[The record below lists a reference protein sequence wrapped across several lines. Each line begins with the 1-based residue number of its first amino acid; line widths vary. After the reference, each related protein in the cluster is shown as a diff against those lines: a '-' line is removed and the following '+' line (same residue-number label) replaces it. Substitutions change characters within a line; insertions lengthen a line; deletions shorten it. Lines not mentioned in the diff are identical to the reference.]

1 VTLHP
6 SKEPV
11 KRGYNAPRRE
21 AQANQTRHAILEAA
35 MELFNDQ
42 GFTKTTVSQVAEK
55 AEVSEQTVYNVFG
68 DKVGLL
74 YAAGMN
80 AIETGAGD
88 PEIDLIEALGGE
100 PDPMERI
107 RLAARATKEI
117 WAGGA
122 FELEQ
127 MVFSP
132 DVRDPRLIELSEKAL
147 KHTLE
152 STRTM
157 VEILFP
163 DSLRRSGLDLD
174 DIAVVF
180 TAIDTAATVSK
191 LIKLGWTLDD
201 YENWL
206 VQFLVLFLDPDQI

>member
-1 VTLHP
+1 
-6 SKEPV
+6 
-11 KRGYNAPRRE
+11 
-21 AQANQTRHAILEAA
+21 